1 LKALEAFSFFLF
13 LLFFVAFLN
22 FYFGCP
28 WWDSNPRSP
37 PYESGALPLS
47 YRGAKSAK
55 KLGFKILKIFQ
66 SLKRQS

>member
-1 LKALEAFSFFLF
+1 MLF
-13 LLFFVAFLN
+13 LIICE
-22 FYFGCP
+22 CP

-66 SLKRQS
+66 GLKRSKEAKFRA